1 MPRFNGRF
9 GRAWEGVSRGG
20 APRGCV
26 FRATIPLVPR
36 SGPKSG
42 AGNAFF
48 PCGRGHS
55 AVYRACPIS
64 HVPVAACRL
73 VGIRSTAGQPPGV
86 LKDRWS
92 QGWIPTAGIRVA
104 TPDPNNNRQPE
115 AKPAN
120 PALHGGRS
128 LKQRRTGF
136 FGLAGSSKGRH
147 RRGLFILARRAVGVP
162 PSNPRQLPGCY
173 LRPLTVSRLQSA
185 KRKRRIAPRRR
196 RLASGPSR
204 FDLAPERRR
213 LEPVVGT
220 TNDRSHPRLP
230 ARAP

>member
-9 GRAWEGVSRGG
+9 GRAWEGVVRTRAGG
-20 APRGCV
+20 RCV
-26 FRATIPLVPR
+26 FRATIPPGRPR
-36 SGPKSG
+36 SPKSRVES
-42 AGNAFF
+42 AFF
-48 PCGRGHS
+48 PCRREPS
-55 AVYRACPIS
+55 AVYRPCPIS

-104 TPDPNNNRQPE
+104 TPDSNNNRQPE

-136 FGLAGSSKGRH
+136 FGLVGSSKGRH
-147 RRGLFILARRAVGVP
+147 RRGLFFLARRAVGVP
-162 PSNPRQLPGCY
+162 PIQSTAASGCSAPVAIRASPKRTDDATH
-173 LRPLTVSRLQSA
+173 RPLTPTARVRAVPIRSRA
-185 KRKRRIAPRRR
+185 RRW
-196 RLASGPSR
+196 
-204 FDLAPERRR
+204 R